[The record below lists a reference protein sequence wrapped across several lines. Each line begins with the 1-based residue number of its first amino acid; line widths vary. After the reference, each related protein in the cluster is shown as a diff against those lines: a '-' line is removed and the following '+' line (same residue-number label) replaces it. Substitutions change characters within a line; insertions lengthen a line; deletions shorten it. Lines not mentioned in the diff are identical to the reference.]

1 MGTVCTLRYRRVE
14 GVLVQ
19 AGSGSYLRIL
29 GGIVEYNRVQ
39 EFIGFPDRYH
49 LKHNVQLL
57 SSQMIRHT
65 DGNHLRNFCH
75 VRRTGLAEPSSVTK

>member
-65 DGNHLRNFCH
+65 DGNHSRFAKFLPRPQDW
-75 VRRTGLAEPSSVTK
+75 PSSN